1 MSFTL
6 VLTCLSYPK
15 SRYVRTRVHRVIET
29 LMQIIDKHAPIKRQQ
44 TSKKNSPWTTYETRK
59 GRTIR
64 KVMVSKFLGLIFF
77 RPWHEHFLGF
87 IGVHEFFSFNFPLRV
102 FFFCTSPPPHPH
114 KFSNGPS
121 LRSTRGRLAG
131 LKFEKIAESF
141 CHFGFRIY
149 NVVVNLNSGDASFLT
164 IAVADEVPQQ
174 KYLTE
179 KTEAI
184 WTTSFKRTTKI
195 EVTERLIRQCA
206 PVNVNPQV
214 KCDIFLAEG
223 PRMGQSFKC
232 SILVNSS
239 VILVTS

>member
-1 MSFTL
+1 M
-6 VLTCLSYPK
+6 
-15 SRYVRTRVHRVIET
+15 
-29 LMQIIDKHAPIKRQQ
+29 
-44 TSKKNSPWTTYETRK
+44 
-59 GRTIR
+59 
-64 KVMVSKFLGLIFF
+64 
-77 RPWHEHFLGF
+77 
-87 IGVHEFFSFNFPLRV
+87 
-102 FFFCTSPPPHPH
+102 
-114 KFSNGPS
+114 
-121 LRSTRGRLAG
+121 
-131 LKFEKIAESF
+131 
-141 CHFGFRIY
+141 
-149 NVVVNLNSGDASFLT
+149 T

-214 KCDIFLAEG
+214 LLACDIFPAEG

-232 SILVNSS
+232 NILVNSS

>member
-1 MSFTL
+1 MNFF
-6 VLTCLSYPK
+6 
-15 SRYVRTRVHRVIET
+15 H
-29 LMQIIDKHAPIKRQQ
+29 
-44 TSKKNSPWTTYETRK
+44 
-59 GRTIR
+59 
-64 KVMVSKFLGLIFF
+64 LIF
-77 RPWHEHFLGF
+77 PCAY
-87 IGVHEFFSFNFPLRV
+87 I
-102 FFFCTSPPPHPH
+102 FFCTSAHPHTH

-121 LRSTRGRLAG
+121 LRSTRGSLAG

-149 NVVVNLNSGDASFLT
+149 NVIVNLNSGDASFLT

-214 KCDIFLAEG
+214 LTWGFTLTG
-223 PRMGQSFKC
+223 MRYF
-232 SILVNSS
+232 SS
-239 VILVTS
+239 RRSTHGTKL

>member
-1 MSFTL
+1 M
-6 VLTCLSYPK
+6 
-15 SRYVRTRVHRVIET
+15 
-29 LMQIIDKHAPIKRQQ
+29 
-44 TSKKNSPWTTYETRK
+44 
-59 GRTIR
+59 
-64 KVMVSKFLGLIFF
+64 
-77 RPWHEHFLGF
+77 
-87 IGVHEFFSFNFPLRV
+87 
-102 FFFCTSPPPHPH
+102 
-114 KFSNGPS
+114 
-121 LRSTRGRLAG
+121 
-131 LKFEKIAESF
+131 
-141 CHFGFRIY
+141 
-149 NVVVNLNSGDASFLT
+149 T

-214 KCDIFLAEG
+214 LAEG

-232 SILVNSS
+232 NILVNSS

>member
-1 MSFTL
+1 M
-6 VLTCLSYPK
+6 K
-15 SRYVRTRVHRVIET
+15 HVRDGPLEK
-29 LMQIIDKHAPIKRQQ
+29 L
-44 TSKKNSPWTTYETRK
+44 WF
-59 GRTIR
+59 
-64 KVMVSKFLGLIFF
+64 SKFLGLIFF
-77 RPWHEHFLGF
+77 RPWHEYFLGL

-102 FFFCTSPPPHPH
+102 YFFFVLRPHPHTH

-121 LRSTRGRLAG
+121 LRSTSGSLAG

-149 NVVVNLNSGDASFLT
+149 NVIVNLNSGDASFLT

-184 WTTSFKRTTKI
+184 WTTRFKRTTKI

-214 KCDIFLAEG
+214 LTWGFTLTG
-223 PRMGQSFKC
+223 MRYF
-232 SILVNSS
+232 SS
-239 VILVTS
+239 RRSTHGTKL